1 MAYDPKRGVS
11 VMYLGSSSAGDQT
24 WQFDGTTWAKMS
36 PSTPVGVSNPVMA
49 YVPAMEKVVLFG
61 GDHSGSIT
69 SRMYVWDGANWML
82 RGPFAN
88 LQRKEHA
95 MTDDGTGRLFVYG
108 GCTAVS
114 TTTCNTVLGTT
125 MFYDGA
131 TWVQEELPPGRIGAA
146 AAYLPGGKIV
156 RIGGGADF
164 NSAVQPAPTWELT
177 RRGWQSFPAGP
188 GANDSPPGLLAA
200 SMIYDSRRDQLVLF
214 GGTTDGSTITDDRT
228 WLRTGTTWTAVHPT
242 PSPPARAAAAMAYD
256 ASRGTTLLF
265 GGLGTGSTFRGD
277 TWIWNG
283 TSWTE
288 VTTPG
293 PSARSGSA
301 MAYDPINEV
310 IVLFAGSAGTSAIG
324 DDTWIWNGTG
334 WTEVTTRVGN
344 QPPAVSV
351 ASLTWDPAGQRMLL
365 TGGFLVAFDTWEWT
379 GSVAQSQW
387 SRVSTFRV
395 PPSRAFDVVLP
406 SVDGSGIASFGAN
419 NTTSDV
425 WELRSEGTRA
435 SDGCTGSLDSDGD
448 MLVGCADPDCWPICM
463 PLCPPATSCPTT
475 APTCGDGTCSA
486 LETCHTCPADCVT
499 CTPVCGDFV
508 CDPGESCPGECP

>member
-1 MAYDPKRGVS
+1 
-11 VMYLGSSSAGDQT
+11 
-24 WQFDGTTWAKMS
+24 
-36 PSTPVGVSNPVMA
+36 
-49 YVPAMEKVVLFG
+49 
-61 GDHSGSIT
+61 
-69 SRMYVWDGANWML
+69 
-82 RGPFAN
+82 
-88 LQRKEHA
+88 
-95 MTDDGTGRLFVYG
+95 
-108 GCTAVS
+108 
-114 TTTCNTVLGTT
+114 
-125 MFYDGA
+125 
-131 TWVQEELPPGRIGAA
+131 
-146 AAYLPGGKIV
+146 
-156 RIGGGADF
+156 
-164 NSAVQPAPTWELT
+164 
-177 RRGWQSFPAGP
+177 
-188 GANDSPPGLLAA
+188 
-200 SMIYDSRRDQLVLF
+200 
-214 GGTTDGSTITDDRT
+214 
-228 WLRTGTTWTAVHPT
+228 
-242 PSPPARAAAAMAYD
+242 MAYD